1 MSEQVPS
8 TNQPESAAST
18 APRKRKPAKAGQN
31 LAGAVML
38 LGWGAFLYLYPT
50 AAGLH
55 PYVRDP
61 LAWVGFGCFLL
72 GAITAGFGV
81 NDFTQSGFIRNAA
94 GGLGLGLVAYLLY
107 LAAGRVGFATLGG
120 GILGLLAIP
129 FALLGMLGLSQ
140 SIPHLLNASEPP
152 AVDNAHDRAEG
163 HLPPSTTAASTD
175 RRKFEHWASII
186 VAALGVIA
194 GLLALTK
201 SVIESAAP

>member
-1 MSEQVPS
+1 MTEKVLP
-8 TNQPESAAST
+8 TDQPGIPVSK
-18 APRKRKPAKAGQN
+18 APRQRKPAKPGQN
-31 LAGAVML
+31 LASAVML
-38 LGWGAFLYLYPT
+38 LGWGALLYLYPS

-107 LAAGRVGFATLGG
+107 LAAGRVGFGTLGG
-120 GILGLLAIP
+120 GLLGLLAIP
-129 FALLGMLGLSQ
+129 FALLGMLSLSQ
-140 SIPHLLNASEPP
+140 SIPHLIDSSEPTQ
-152 AVDNAHDRAEG
+152 AGNADDRANG
-163 HLPPSTTAASTD
+163 DLPPSTTAASAD

-194 GLLALTK
+194 GLLALAK
-201 SVIESAAP
+201 SVIERAAP